1 MRAFNLGLRFLLELL
16 ALGALAYGGW
26 QAPGPGWP
34 RVLLAIALPLLAAVV
49 WGRWVAPKAS
59 HPIPDP
65 QRLIPEWVVFGGATV
80 ALAVTG
86 HYLLAA
92 LFAVLAA
99 ANRIALWRL
108 GTGTG
113 GETTVSGR

>member
-1 MRAFNLGLRFLLELL
+1 VLELG
-16 ALGALAYGGW
+16 ALVALAYGGW
-26 QAPGPGWP
+26 QVPGPVWP
-34 RVLLAIALPLLAAVV
+34 RLLVAIALPLLAAVV

-59 HPIPDP
+59 HPISDP
-65 QRLIPEWVVFGGATV
+65 WRLIPEWVVFGGATV

-92 LFAVLAA
+92 LLAVLAA
-99 ANRIALWRL
+99 ANRFALWRL

-113 GETTVSGR
+113 GETAVSGR